1 MYNEYLFYILAV
13 MIGIISGEDQLV
25 PVIDVSIDNSIESSG
40 SGDTDALMNNTITSM
55 LTSGADIADFTE
67 LSSESVG
74 QLYAY
79 RYSNTSVVLGT
90 RSASGLIGDS
100 NEVVQMAI
108 GLSAVADGMY
118 VCVAENFP
126 HRTLSGISDIT
137 VNITTTTR
145 KSYTHVHLFVIPSSQ
160 WTSSHTIHCIFSA
173 FVLACSCIVSG
184 PQSAF
189 LVVYVC
195 V

>member
-1 MYNEYLFYILAV
+1 ML
-13 MIGIISGEDQLV
+13 M
-25 PVIDVSIDNSIESSG
+25 ESP
-40 SGDTDALMNNTITSM
+40 LTSM
-55 LTSGADIADFTE
+55 LTSTGADIADFTE

-126 HRTLSGISDIT
+126 HRNKSGISSIT
-137 VNITTTTR
+137 VNIQAITCEWQIKR
-145 KSYTHVHLFVIPSSQ
+145 LNMYTFYMCIKCPIGNQLVLMSVKL
-160 WTSSHTIHCIFSA
+160 TIIYKPEFDSA
-173 FVLACSCIVSG
+173 
-184 PQSAF
+184 
-189 LVVYVC
+189 
-195 V
+195 